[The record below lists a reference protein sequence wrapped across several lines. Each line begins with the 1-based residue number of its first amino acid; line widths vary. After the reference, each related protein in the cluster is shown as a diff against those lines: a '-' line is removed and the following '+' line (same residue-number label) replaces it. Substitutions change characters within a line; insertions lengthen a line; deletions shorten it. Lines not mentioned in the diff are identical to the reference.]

1 MRMAHDGSRL
11 IIRSFRATHVLAF
24 LFVFS
29 LLYFV
34 VESGLLAW
42 IVQNALSIS
51 GQDIEEQ
58 MLDKY
63 KLTAHRHI
71 QWLADSTGRNTNAV
85 NDSFVNSEGRACR
98 NTIQGRTSV
107 TDDRGY
113 TCERA
118 FLMSNGCCEVGTQ
131 SLRFSCVWCDLYTGC
146 CSHYEQC
153 VSCCLKPEQKNILLK
168 MIESTSGHR
177 LRQILSATDQFELCM
192 LKCRTSSNCTFGK
205 QIQKR
210 EDEILLQAGTESSF
224 FTLRRHSQDYSTG
237 RRFR

>member
-1 MRMAHDGSRL
+1 M
-11 IIRSFRATHVLAF
+11 HVICCL
-24 LFVFS
+24 
-29 LLYFV
+29 
-34 VESGLLAW
+34 
-42 IVQNALSIS
+42 Q
-51 GQDIEEQ
+51 QDIEEQ

-192 LKCRTSSNCTFGK
+192 LKCRTSSNVRAHESVHSENKYKSEKMKYCYK
-205 QIQKR
+205 QEPNR
-210 EDEILLQAGTESSF
+210 PFS
-224 FTLRRHSQDYSTG
+224 R
-237 RRFR
+237 

>member
-1 MRMAHDGSRL
+1 MWMAHYGKRL
-11 IIRSFRATHVLAF
+11 VIRSFRATYVLAF
-24 LFVFS
+24 LFAFS

-42 IVQNALSIS
+42 IIQNALSIS
-51 GQDIEEQ
+51 GQDIEER

-71 QWLADSTGRNTNAV
+71 QWLADSAGRNTDAI
-85 NDSFVNSEGRACR
+85 NDSFVSNEGMACR
-98 NTIQGRTSV
+98 NTIQGRTSI

-118 FLMSNGCCEVGTQ
+118 FLMSNGCCEVGTH
-131 SLRFSCVWCDLYTGC
+131 SVRFSCAWCDLHTGC

-153 VSCCLKPEQKNILLK
+153 VSCCLRPEQKNILLE

-192 LKCRTSSNCTFGK
+192 LKCRTSSNSVHSENKYKSEKMKYCYK
-205 QIQKR
+205 QEPDSPFSR
-210 EDEILLQAGTESSF
+210 
-224 FTLRRHSQDYSTG
+224 
-237 RRFR
+237 